1 MKTTKKQLKEI
12 AKVEKKVAEVCG
24 TEKGKVIFD
33 EVTGIPYLESE
44 IKSKKTIEVTR
55 NEDVFVN
62 KETNK
67 PIFEVIDI
75 GKKRNATEVTLNDK
89 GVIVNKETGEPHFPK
104 EKKSRNISINLSFGK
119 PSPTLK
125 KQIQSQGFV
134 ICKDYLNSAEEIRA
148 DLHALNR
155 VGILKEKDLF
165 KCFKRLSKKICKKIV
180 DSEIKDG
187 EIAIHKQ
194 TIIG

>member
-24 TEKGKVIFD
+24 TKEGKVIFD

-55 NEDVFVN
+55 ND
-62 KETNK
+62 
-67 PIFEVIDI
+67 D
-75 GKKRNATEVTLNDK
+75 
-89 GVIVNKETGEPHFPK
+89 GVIVNKKTGEPHFPK
-104 EKKSRNISINLSFGK
+104 EKKSRNISINLSFGT

-134 ICKDYLNSAEEIRA
+134 ICKDYLQSAELIRS
-148 DLHALNR
+148 DLHALKR

-165 KCFKRLSKKICKKIV
+165 KCFKRLSKKICKKN
-180 DSEIKDG
+180 S
-187 EIAIHKQ
+187 
-194 TIIG
+194 